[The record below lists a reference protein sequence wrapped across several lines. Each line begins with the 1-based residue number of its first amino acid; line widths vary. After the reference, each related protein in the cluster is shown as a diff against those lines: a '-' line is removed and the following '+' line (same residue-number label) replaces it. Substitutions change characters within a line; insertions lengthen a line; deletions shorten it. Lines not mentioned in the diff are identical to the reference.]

1 MKQYDL
7 IVIGSGSAMNIVD
20 PIIQGNPKVKIAV
33 IDKDEPGGICLTRG
47 CIPSKIMVYPAE
59 LVRTLD
65 GAAELGLEVEVKKV
79 SYEMIMERMRSLI
92 DKDIE
97 SIREGLSNSDNID
110 YYHSLAEFV
119 APYRIR
125 VGGETIEGKM
135 IFLGTGSRAVIPQ
148 IKGLDAAGYQTS
160 DSVIRMEMKSLP
172 ASIAIIGGGYIAA
185 EFGHF
190 FAAMGSKVTIIGR
203 NPQFLPGEEPE
214 ISGLAARD
222 MGKHMSIMTNH
233 EVREVR
239 PKADGVKTLIAVDR
253 KTLKTVDVRAEE
265 ILVASGRGPTNDILK
280 PEKGGVRTTKEGWI
294 QVNEFLETS
303 QRNVWALG
311 DSHGKYLFRHVAN
324 YESEVLYEN
333 AVLKRKVE
341 LDYHAIPHAVFS
353 YPEVASVGLREKEA
367 VERFGEDGFLI
378 GFHRF
383 EDTAKGEAMNV
394 KDYFVKVLLE
404 KESRAIL
411 GAHII
416 GPHASILIQEV
427 INLMYT
433 KDRGSQPIQ
442 DAIHIHPS
450 LSEVVQWAFGSL
462 MSPGE
467 YHHALGHYGL
477 ATDPQSASLVN
488 EGSEFGHTHAG

>member
-1 MKQYDL
+1 MKKYDL
-7 IVIGSGSAMNIVD
+7 IIIGSGSAMNIVD

-65 GAAELGLEVEVKKV
+65 DVEALGLKIEVKSV
-79 SYEMIMERMRSLI
+79 SYEKIMNRMRSLI

-97 SIREGLSNSDNID
+97 SIREGLSSSDNID
-110 YYHSLAEFV
+110 YYHSKAEFV
-119 APYRIR
+119 APYRIK
-125 VGGETIEGKM
+125 VGDETLEGEM

-148 IKGLDAAGYQTS
+148 VKGLESAGYQTS
-160 DSVIRMEMKSLP
+160 DSVIRMEMKRLP

-190 FAAMGSKVTIIGR
+190 FAAMGSSVTIISR
-203 NPQFLPGEEPE
+203 NPQLLPAEEPE
-214 ISGLAARD
+214 VSALAARD

-233 EVREVR
+233 EVRQVR
-239 PKADGVKTLIAVDR
+239 PKANGVKTLVAVDR
-253 KTLKTVDVRAEE
+253 KTLKTAKVEAEE
-265 ILVASGRGPTNDILK
+265 ILVAAGRGPTSDILK

-294 QVNEFLETS
+294 HVNEFLETS
-303 QRNVWALG
+303 QPNVWALG

-333 AVLKRKVE
+333 AILRRKVE
-341 LDYHAIPHAVFS
+341 LDYHAIPHAVFT

-367 VERFGEDGFLI
+367 VKKFGEDGFLI

-404 KESRAIL
+404 RDSRNIL

-433 KDRGSQPIQ
+433 KERGSQPMQ

-450 LSEVVQWAFGSL
+450 MSEVVQWAFGSP
-462 MSPGE
+462 MSPEE

-477 ATDPQSASLVN
+477 ATDPPSA
-488 EGSEFGHTHAG
+488 

>member
-65 GAAELGLEVEVKKV
+65 DAEALGLEIEVKNV
-79 SYEMIMERMRSLI
+79 SYEKIMKRMRSLI

-97 SIREGLSNSDNID
+97 SIREGLSSSDNID
-110 YYHSLAEFV
+110 YYHSQAEFV
-119 APYRIR
+119 APYRIK
-125 VGGETIEGKM
+125 VGDGTLEGKM
-135 IFLGTGSRAVIPQ
+135 IFLGTGSRPVIPQ
-148 IKGLDAAGYQTS
+148 VKGLESAGYQTS

-190 FAAMGSKVTIIGR
+190 FAAMGSRVTVIGK
-203 NPQFLPGEEPE
+203 NPQFLPREEPE
-214 ISGLAARD
+214 VSALAARD
-222 MGKHMSIMTNH
+222 MGRHMSIMTNH
-233 EVREVR
+233 EVR
-239 PKADGVKTLIAVDR
+239 KAGRKANGVKTLVAVDL
-253 KTLKTVDVRAEE
+253 KTLETVSVEAEE
-265 ILVASGRGPTNDILK
+265 ILVAAGRGPTSDVLK

-303 QRNVWALG
+303 QPNVWALG

-333 AVLKRKVE
+333 AVLKKKVE
-341 LDYHAIPHAVFS
+341 LDYHAIPHAVFT

-367 VERFGEDGFLI
+367 VEKFGEDGFLI

-383 EDTAKGEAMNV
+383 EDTAKGEAMNI

-404 KESRAIL
+404 KDSRNIL

-433 KDRGSQPIQ
+433 NDRSSQPMQ

-462 MSPGE
+462 MSPKE

-477 ATDPQSASLVN
+477 ATDPPYA
-488 EGSEFGHTHAG
+488 